1 MQDKNLLLVEG
12 NDDFHVVLAIQGQ
25 RSIRILDKKDIV
37 SKGGI
42 EELIESFPVHLK
54 GSDIRVLGAIV
65 DADTNLNSRWLSLR
79 NRLIEA
85 GYENVPTIPDIEG
98 TVVAPPAS
106 SILPRVGI
114 WLMPDNTATGI
125 LEDFLRY
132 LVPENDPLFS
142 HVETSVNSIP
152 ETNKLFSALA
162 KPKALIHTW
171 LAWQAEPGRPLGQS
185 ITARFLNHNVPQV
198 DLFVAWLQRLYN
210 EECMGSVLSDSHSE

>member
-42 EELIESFPVHLK
+42 NELIESFPVYLK
-54 GSDIRVLGAIV
+54 GSDIRVLGVIV
-65 DADTNLNSRWLSLR
+65 DADTDLNNRWLSLR
-79 NRLIEA
+79 NHLIEA
-85 GYENVPTIPDIEG
+85 GYKNVPESPVVEG
-98 TVVAPPAS
+98 TVVEPPAM

-114 WLMPDNTATGI
+114 WLMPDNSTSGI

-132 LVPENDPLFS
+132 LVPKNDALLS

-152 ETNKLFSALA
+152 ATAKQFSTLT
-162 KPKALIHTW
+162 KPKVLIHTW
-171 LAWQAEPGRPLGQS
+171 LAWQKDPGRPLGQS
-185 ITARFLNHNVPQV
+185 ITAKFLDHNVPQV
-198 DLFVAWLQRLYN
+198 DLFVAWLKKLY
-210 EECMGSVLSDSHSE
+210 SE